1 MKMTNLI
8 KFSLVLCLVGLSAS
22 GALAYNNIGSA
33 WRAFYPDTCQELQD
47 ATTNGQDC
55 ILCHTASLGFNDYG
69 QAVKDANDDFGSIEN
84 DDSDG
89 DGRTNG
95 EEILI
100 DCSLP
105 GDAASPVDLDSWG
118 SVKVLFR

>member
-1 MKMTNLI
+1 MKLNNLI

-22 GALAYNNIGSA
+22 GALAYNGIGSA
-33 WRAFYPDTCQELQD
+33 WRAFYPDSCQELQD
-47 ATTNGQDC
+47 ATTNGQNC
-55 ILCHTASLGFNDYG
+55 VLCHSSGFGLNGYG
-69 QAVKDANDDFGSIEN
+69 QDVKDADNDFGSIEG

-95 EEILI
+95 EEIND
-100 DCSLP
+100 DCTLP
-105 GDAASPVDLDSWG
+105 GDQASPVDLDSWG